1 MTEPVLPDQGILI
14 AGQRREASDGAW
26 SNLVD
31 PATNEPF
38 ARVARATRA
47 DADAAV
53 AAAAGAFASGAW
65 PKMRP
70 RRRQDVL
77 RRIAELIRRD
87 AERLA
92 VYESRNVGK
101 PITAARGEIAAAAA
115 TFDFYAGAVDKFH
128 GQTIPGDAEGTLLT
142 FHEPIGVCA
151 AIVPWNFPLLILSWK
166 VAPALAMG
174 NTVVAKPAS
183 VTPLT
188 ALALGDLALEAGLP
202 PGVLNVVPGAGSI
215 VGNALVEHPDVRKV
229 SFTGSTEVGA
239 EVMRRAAD
247 DIKRVSLELGGK
259 SANIVFADAD
269 LDAAVGSSVFA
280 VYDNAGQDC
289 CSRSRILVQH
299 EVFDEFVARFVERT
313 ERLVVGDPMD
323 ERTEIGPLVT
333 ADHLRRVQ
341 GYLDLGEQEGARRV
355 CGGDRL
361 GGDLARGNYLTP
373 AVYLD
378 VRPDMQIM
386 EDEIFGPVVGILP
399 FADEA
404 EAVAVANAS
413 RYGLSGSIWTRDI
426 GRALRVARAFET
438 GMLSINSSSSVHI
451 EAPFGGVKRSG
462 IGREQGMVALEHY
475 SEYKT
480 VFIAK
485 D

>member
-1 MTEPVLPDQGILI
+1 MTDTTVPDQGILI
-14 AGQRREASDGAW
+14 AGRRRDASDGAW
-26 SNLVD
+26 STLVE

-53 AAAAGAFASGAW
+53 ASAAAAFASGDW
-65 PKMRP
+65 PTMRP
-70 RRRQDVL
+70 RRRRDVL

-92 VYESRNVGK
+92 LYESRNVGK
-101 PITAARGEIAAAAA
+101 PIAAARGEIAAAAT

-128 GQTIPGDAEGTLLT
+128 GQTIPSDAEGTLLT
-142 FHEPIGVCA
+142 FREPIGVCA

-183 VTPLT
+183 ITPLT
-188 ALALGDLALEAGLP
+188 ALALGDVALEAGLP
-202 PGVLNVVPGAGSI
+202 PGVLNVVPGAGSV

-239 EVMRRAAD
+239 EVMRRAAG

-269 LDAAVGSSVFA
+269 LDDAVGSSVFA

-289 CSRSRILVQH
+289 CSRSRILVQRD
-299 EVFDEFVARFVERT
+299 VFDEFVARFVDRT
-313 ERLVVGDPMD
+313 ERLIVGDPMD
-323 ERTEIGPLVT
+323 EGTEIGPLVT

-341 GYLDLGEQEGARRV
+341 GYLELGEQEGARRV
-355 CGGDRL
+355 CGGERL
-361 GGDLARGNYLTP
+361 GSRGNYLTP

-378 VRPDMQIM
+378 VRPDMQLM
-386 EDEIFGPVVGILP
+386 QDEIFGPVVGILP

-404 EAVAVANAS
+404 EAVALANTS

-462 IGREQGMVALEHY
+462 IGREQGMVALDHY

-480 VFIAK
+480 VFVGR